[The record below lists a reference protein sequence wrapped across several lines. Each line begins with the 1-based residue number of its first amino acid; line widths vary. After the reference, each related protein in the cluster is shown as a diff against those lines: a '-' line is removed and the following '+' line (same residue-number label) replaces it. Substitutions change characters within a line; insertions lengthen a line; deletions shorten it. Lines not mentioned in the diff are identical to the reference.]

1 MSSST
6 SNKKTTNTTSNE
18 DAQII
23 ADAMMDESVIAG
35 YLASHPDFFNRHTEL
50 LANLQVPHQA
60 GAASL
65 IERQIAVLRDK
76 SRDLEEQLNGLIRTA
91 RGNEQIVTRLQRFTL
106 ELMRAND
113 INDVIATCQDVLR
126 DDFNADYVS
135 IRIID
140 KTRCDGKAANEEMD
154 TKDNDSLHFIN
165 PKDKNLKQFGRLF
178 DSKKPVCGR
187 LKQEQQSFLFG
198 DNAEEIKSVAL
209 IPLSGAEKMGILALG
224 SHDETR
230 FHPGMGTVFISHLGE
245 LVTTSL
251 ARYRNP

>member
-1 MSSST
+1 MSTSK
-6 SNKKTTNTTSNE
+6 SNKKNNTTTSNE

-23 ADAMMDESVIAG
+23 ADAMMDESVIAD
-35 YLASHPDFFNRHTEL
+35 YLGSHPDFFNRHTEL

-65 IERQIAVLRDK
+65 IERQIAVLREK

-140 KTRCDGKAANEEMD
+140 KTRGDGKAANED
-154 TKDNDSLHFIN
+154 INTTDNDGLHFIN
-165 PKDKNLKQFGRLF
+165 PKDKNLKQFARLF
-178 DSKKPVCGR
+178 DNKKPVCGR
-187 LKQEQQSFLFG
+187 LKKEQQNFLFG
-198 DNAEEIKSVAL
+198 ESAKKIKSVAL
-209 IPLSGAEKMGILALG
+209 IPLAGAEKLGILALA
-224 SHDETR
+224 SQDETR

-245 LVTTSL
+245 LITTSL
-251 ARYRNP
+251 ARYRNQ